1 MGIQRAL
8 INKTTLK
15 LVCDNMKVSSEYIS
29 RVTKFEAAR
38 IDRWKDPQDPS
49 LPTIRQAK
57 AIAKCLRVPFAGLYM
72 SPTLVPTDKL
82 PKIINKR
89 TIQGAVTVVD
99 DSALNLAVHDLLRLR
114 DQGAVTV
121 VDDSALNLAVHDLR
135 SLRDIVLDTRSE
147 LKDPVTQFVFSG
159 DLSSAHKLALQLR
172 EYLGISYEMQK
183 MAPSTRKFFLLVRSS
198 VENRGVMVAAFDGV
212 PTNAARGMALY
223 FDELPII
230 GVNTNDRPPAKT
242 FSILHELVHI
252 VKRQSASCNEIGP
265 LLTRDPE
272 EVFCNAVAGEVLVPA
287 DLLRQEKEVRNSE
300 IDGEAIRALAARYSV
315 SREVIA
321 RRLLDLG
328 QIQRND
334 YETLIR
340 NIQAEYEA
348 EQRESRSSSLTKY
361 RPNVARAA
369 FDRSGASVCRALQHG
384 VDREIYSQRDVGDF
398 LGIKLKHIPSLFAE
412 ASRW

>member
-114 DQGAVTV
+114 G
-121 VDDSALNLAVHDLR
+121 
-135 SLRDIVLDTRSE
+135 IVLDTRSE
-147 LKDPVTQFVFSG
+147 LKDPVTPFVFSG
-159 DLSSAHKLALQLR
+159 DVSNAHKLAVQLR

-183 MAPSTRKFFLLVRSS
+183 AAPSFRQFFLLVRSR
-198 VENRGVMVAAFDGV
+198 VEKRGVMVAAFDGV
-212 PTNAARGMALY
+212 PPDAARGMALY

-230 GVNTNDRPPAKT
+230 GVNSNDRPPAKT

-252 VKRQSASCNEIGP
+252 VKRQSASCNEVGP
-265 LLTRDPE
+265 LLTRDAE

-287 DLLRQEKEVRNSE
+287 DLLREEREVCKSE
-300 IDGEAIRALAARYSV
+300 IGGEDIRALAARYSV

-321 RRLLDLG
+321 RRLLDLN

-340 NIQAEYEA
+340 NIHAEYEA
-348 EQRESRSSSLTKY
+348 EQGKPRSSSLTKY
-361 RPNVARAA
+361 HPNVARAA
-369 FDRSGASVCRALQHG
+369 YDRNGASVCGALQRG
-384 VDREIYSQRDVGDF
+384 VDREIYSQRDIGDF
-398 LGIKLKHIPSLFAE
+398 LGLKLKHIPGLFAE

>member
-114 DQGAVTV
+114 D
-121 VDDSALNLAVHDLR
+121 
-135 SLRDIVLDTRSE
+135 IVLDTRSE

-183 MAPSTRKFFLLVRSS
+183 MAPSTRKFFLLVRSR

-212 PTNAARGMALY
+212 PTNAARGVALY

-384 VDREIYSQRDVGDF
+384 VDREIYSQQDVGDF